1 MWRLTWRTG
10 QTTWIWRTTS
20 PTGSGSCWS
29 TASSGSSPTSPAARS
44 PIPTSPWRS
53 SKKSQILFCSIIYIT
68 IIYIDRLFT
77 VLMCRIRRK
86 TLYYMYNIV
95 FPCMMMSTLT
105 VLVFCMP
112 PDSGEK
118 IALGVTVILAFSVF
132 MLAIAEKMPETSESI
147 PLIGEP
153 RSLVK
158 LLVNTPINQHFTISG
173 IYLTFVMAM
182 TTISIIMTVIVLNF
196 FYRGPILTEVP
207 PWARRWVYTVDMN
220 STGHLP
226 SCPLCVPQ
234 L

>member
-1 MWRLTWRTG
+1 
-10 QTTWIWRTTS
+10 
-20 PTGSGSCWS
+20 
-29 TASSGSSPTSPAARS
+29 
-44 PIPTSPWRS
+44 
-53 SKKSQILFCSIIYIT
+53 
-68 IIYIDRLFT
+68 
-77 VLMCRIRRK
+77 MCRIRRK

-153 RSLVK
+153 RSFVE

-220 STGHLP
+220 STGHL
-226 SCPLCVPQ
+226 SFVSTLCPATVNIVMQ
-234 L
+234 LEAIMTQMLLSNFPVLLWKNYIRTLAGNENIIYTHKILSVMGEEKGFLFPGLQEK